1 MAPAKFDPSMQN
13 PQLLHHEAA
22 QAMLR
27 LDAMKTAT
35 EQSYRRRIARVI
47 EAIMID
53 PSAPHSIE
61 SLAAVAH
68 FSPFHFHRLYRA
80 MTGESVAA
88 TIRRVRLAQAA
99 YQLVTNPVSIT
110 EAALEA
116 GYDSSQSFARA
127 FRSLTG
133 LSPTEFQM
141 QQQSIAANL
150 PLVTIGDRLH
160 VTIFGLSHEGPAQT
174 IPHTYRR
181 VALKLSER
189 GMVWS
194 DLTRVGIGSGDPEQA
209 EGFRYFAG
217 VVFPKDS
224 IVTEGLER
232 YDVAG
237 GRYACYRLVGPYAL
251 ISSTFQT
258 LFGSWLPQSGFEP
271 DDRPVI
277 ELYLNHPTKVM
288 EHEIATDLLIPIRS
302 ARTT

>member
-1 MAPAKFDPSMQN
+1 
-13 PQLLHHEAA
+13 
-22 QAMLR
+22 
-27 LDAMKTAT
+27 MKTAT

-47 EAIMID
+47 EAIIID

-61 SLAAVAH
+61 SLAAVAR

-99 YQLVTNPVSIT
+99 YQLATGPVSVT
-110 EAALEA
+110 ETALEV

-133 LSPTEFQM
+133 LSPTAFQL
-141 QQQSIAANL
+141 QQQSITAGLPSVTVGNRAPAAL
-150 PLVTIGDRLH
+150 
-160 VTIFGLSHEGPAQT
+160 FGLHHDGPAQT

-181 VALKLSER
+181 LSQKLSEH
-189 GMVWS
+189 GLAWHDV
-194 DLTRVGIGSGDPEQA
+194 TRVGAGSGDPEQG

-217 VVFPKDS
+217 VILPEGS
-224 IVTEGLER
+224 GLAEGLER
-232 YDVAG
+232 YEMPG
-237 GRYACYRLVGPYAL
+237 GLYASYRLMGPYAL
-251 ISSTFQT
+251 ISATFQT

-277 ELYLNHPTKVM
+277 EVYLNHPTTVM
-288 EHEIATDLLIPIRS
+288 EHEIATELLIPLRRS
-302 ARTT
+302 A

>member
-1 MAPAKFDPSMQN
+1 
-13 PQLLHHEAA
+13 
-22 QAMLR
+22 
-27 LDAMKTAT
+27 MKTVT

-47 EAIMID
+47 EAIMVD
-53 PSAPHSIE
+53 PSAAHSVE

-99 YQLVTNPVSIT
+99 YQLAASPASVT

-133 LSPTEFQM
+133 LSPTAF
-141 QQQSIAANL
+141 QQQQQAIAANL
-150 PLVTIGDRLH
+150 QSVTIEDRPPAML
-160 VTIFGLSHEGPAQT
+160 FGLHHEGPAAQT
-174 IPHTYRR
+174 IPHTFRR
-181 VALKLSER
+181 LAQKLSES
-189 GMVWS
+189 GLVWT
-194 DLTRVGIGSGDPEQA
+194 DLVRVGVGSGDPEQG

-217 VVFPKDS
+217 VVLPSDS
-224 IVTEGLER
+224 TATEGLER
-232 YDVAG
+232 YDVPG
-237 GRYACYRLVGPYAL
+237 GRYASYRLMGPYAL

-277 ELYLNHPTKVM
+277 ELYLNHPAKVM
-288 EHEIATDLLIPIRS
+288 EHEIATDLLIPIRC
-302 ARTT
+302 ANGT